1 MNGQQ
6 PGYPYPTTLNYHYPA
21 NFYPSQAQA
30 PQQQPPYNYQPAH
43 LHQQQATSSA
53 LQTAQ
58 HGNQNEGLYLH
69 PFFPSSEATSRPGL
83 AAHQQQQ
90 RHASTP
96 TPVNRTHDPSGED
109 TTRPSKRRRR
119 GDEGEARQNAMTNE
133 TPAGPSAPGPHG
145 PDLEEQLRDALR
157 REQQQQQVDHQS
169 ENEMDT
175 DDHDEENVDP
185 DGDAN
190 GNGEG
195 EQGPVFNLPPPP
207 EGKYAS
213 MEALEEAMHAWS
225 LEHGYE
231 VVRRA
236 SKNNGNGV
244 IYKRYFNCS
253 KHGKV
258 GSGVNSVRKKYTKR
272 TDCPMSLAVRAV
284 ESLNVDGEWEI
295 RHRNIH
301 HNHGP
306 LDPLELTGHRRRA
319 REGGLEKAV
328 DGLFNMG
335 SSATQVHQFLQKNH
349 PDGLFTR
356 TDVSNMRLKWKQ
368 YGTCVRQKG
377 QYDRSNRDAARTDT
391 GNGGRGRVAACLR
404 CREKRRKCD
413 KQRPVCGYCMSV
425 QPSACEYDC
434 EPPNLP
440 AIGDEDIP
448 TAFSALQAQATPDA
462 DQQRTPAMAPQAEDH
477 QESSD
482 SFNEQRRQAERIL
495 QDLQAFR
502 ADHVKPKRLDL
513 NSSSVEILAQ
523 SSTGNLDSY
532 KSVPKLSVASDWSA
546 FADAFVE
553 ASLKENTYSTLTGE
567 KTEPVRPVPQAGES
581 EVEVEDWNEYIKQ
594 TAIFHRRNSALLGGL
609 WSNIAP
615 SFRARIKGYSAA
627 SQAWQCLEEM
637 CAPRGSGDALKTW
650 NELHDITLETCG
662 GSVEAFAER
671 LELKWLEFCRFRLS
685 ALHPHHKTPR
695 SSARRENASGSA
707 HDASASGGVTDA
719 SDVFPEE
726 ALTLLFLRN
735 LGQQYHR
742 WTENLCA
749 MSNVAG
755 FGTGPKVGFRET
767 VKRCLE
773 FEKDQR
779 ERVPGREGRR

>member
-1 MNGQQ
+1 
-6 PGYPYPTTLNYHYPA
+6 
-21 NFYPSQAQA
+21 
-30 PQQQPPYNYQPAH
+30 
-43 LHQQQATSSA
+43 
-53 LQTAQ
+53 
-58 HGNQNEGLYLH
+58 
-69 PFFPSSEATSRPGL
+69 
-83 AAHQQQQ
+83 
-90 RHASTP
+90 
-96 TPVNRTHDPSGED
+96 
-109 TTRPSKRRRR
+109 
-119 GDEGEARQNAMTNE
+119 
-133 TPAGPSAPGPHG
+133 
-145 PDLEEQLRDALR
+145 
-157 REQQQQQVDHQS
+157 
-169 ENEMDT
+169 
-175 DDHDEENVDP
+175 
-185 DGDAN
+185 
-190 GNGEG
+190 
-195 EQGPVFNLPPPP
+195 
-207 EGKYAS
+207 
-213 MEALEEAMHAWS
+213 
-225 LEHGYE
+225 
-231 VVRRA
+231 
-236 SKNNGNGV
+236 
-244 IYKRYFNCS
+244 
-253 KHGKV
+253 
-258 GSGVNSVRKKYTKR
+258 
-272 TDCPMSLAVRAV
+272 
-284 ESLNVDGEWEI
+284 
-295 RHRNIH
+295 
-301 HNHGP
+301 
-306 LDPLELTGHRRRA
+306 
-319 REGGLEKAV
+319 
-328 DGLFNMG
+328 
-335 SSATQVHQFLQKNH
+335 
-349 PDGLFTR
+349 
-356 TDVSNMRLKWKQ
+356 
-368 YGTCVRQKG
+368 
-377 QYDRSNRDAARTDT
+377 
-391 GNGGRGRVAACLR
+391 
-404 CREKRRKCD
+404 
-413 KQRPVCGYCMSV
+413 MSV

-440 AIGDEDIP
+440 AIEDEDIP
-448 TAFSALQAQATPDA
+448 AAFSALQAQATPDA
-462 DQQRTPAMAPQAEDH
+462 DQQRTPAMAPQADDH
-477 QESSD
+477 HQSSEA
-482 SFNEQRRQAERIL
+482 FNEQRRQAERIL

-567 KTEPVRPVPQAGES
+567 KTEPARPVPQAGES

-615 SFRARIKGYSAA
+615 SFRARIKGYYAA

-637 CAPRGSGDALKTW
+637 CAPRGSGDALKMW

-695 SSARRENASGSA
+695 SSARRENATISAHEGSTSGSM
-707 HDASASGGVTDA
+707 TDA

-755 FGTGPKVGFRET
+755 FGTGPRIGFRET

-779 ERVPGREGRR
+779 QSVIEREGRR